1 MQLNIN
7 KEEIDNYVVELRRY
21 FHRHPELSHKE
32 FKTSEK
38 IQEELTRLGVS
49 FTHCGKGPGIKAV
62 IKGEKPGKTFMLR
75 ADMDALP
82 VQELN
87 NIDYKSE
94 NEGVSHACGH
104 DCHIAVLLGATKILS
119 QQTKSLC
126 GTVVLCF
133 QPAEE
138 TVNGAQE
145 MIDGGILEG
154 VDACFGLHVWS
165 EVPAGKVSV
174 PPGPRMASDDLFHIT
189 VKGKGGHGAMPETA
203 VDALFVGCKIATDLQ
218 SIICREI
225 SPKDTAV
232 ITCGTFQAGTGANVI
247 AETAKI
253 SGTVRTFNPSVRKS
267 MEERIRR
274 ITSSIAE
281 AHKATAEIEYSY
293 EVGPL
298 VNSPKIS
305 SVAERSAIETFGK
318 DALFDY
324 AGTMCS
330 EDFAVYLEHVPGAF
344 AFVGINNNA
353 CDACWPQHSGHYQVD
368 ENVLGKSSIFMA
380 CTALNYLS
388 EAES

>member
-32 FKTSEK
+32 FKTSKK
-38 IQEELTRLGVS
+38 IQEELSRLGVS
-49 FTHCGKGPGIKAV
+49 YTHCGKGPGIKAV

-87 NIDYKSE
+87 DIDYKSE

-104 DCHIAVLLGATKILS
+104 DCHIAVLLGAAKILS
-119 QQTKSLC
+119 QHTKSLC

-145 MIDGGILEG
+145 MIEGGILDG

-203 VDALFVGCKIATDLQ
+203 IDALFVGCEIATDLQ
-218 SIICREI
+218 SIISREI

-232 ITCGTFQAGTGANVI
+232 ITCGTFHAGTGANVI

-253 SGTVRTFNPSVRKS
+253 SGTVRTFNPDVRAG
-267 MEERIRR
+267 MEDRIRR

-281 AHKATAEIEYSY
+281 AHKATAEVEYSY

-305 SVAERSAIETFGK
+305 ALAEKSAEEIFGK

-330 EDFAVYLEHVPGAF
+330 EDFSLYLEHIPGAF

-380 CTALNYLS
+380 LTALNYLS
-388 EAES
+388 ENRS

>member
-7 KEEIDNYVVELRRY
+7 KEEIDNYVVALRRY
-21 FHRHPELSHKE
+21 FHRHPELSHRE
-32 FKTSEK
+32 YKTSEK
-38 IQEELTRLGVS
+38 IQNELSRLGVP

-62 IKGEKPGKTFMLR
+62 IKGNKPGKTIMLR

-82 VQELN
+82 VLELN
-87 NIDYKSE
+87 DIDYKSE
-94 NEGVSHACGH
+94 NSGVSHACGH
-104 DCHIAVLLGATKILS
+104 DCHIAVLLGAAKILS
-119 QQTKSLC
+119 QQTNNLI

-145 MIDGGILEG
+145 MIDGGILDG

-165 EVPAGKVSV
+165 EIPAGKVSV
-174 PPGPRMASDDLFHIT
+174 PSGPRMASDDIFHIT

-203 VDALFVGCKIATDLQ
+203 VDALFVGSKIATDLQ
-218 SIICREI
+218 SIISREI

-253 SGTVRTFNPSVRKS
+253 SGTVRTFSSAVRNS

-274 ITSSIAE
+274 ITSLIAQ
-281 AHKATAEIEYSY
+281 AYRATAEVDYSY

-298 VNSPKIS
+298 VNSPSIS
-305 SVAERSAIETFGK
+305 AVAENSALDVFGK
-318 DALFDY
+318 DGLYDY
-324 AGTMCS
+324 SGTMCS

-344 AFVGINNNA
+344 AFVGINNDA

-368 ENVLGKSSIFMA
+368 ESVLGKSSVFMA
-380 CTALNYLS
+380 LTAINYLNK
-388 EAES
+388 EK